1 MNSSNN
7 WLLFILILIIIV
19 ILVWAL
25 LRNRP
30 KQSDLPAH
38 HEPEKTAPTSL
49 ETKEIM
55 SEPAVNEPISETATV
70 GLLDSKANEIEVEV
84 ETADDLEIIEG
95 IGPKIAKLLNEAGI
109 STFTQLAAAD
119 IPGLRKILLAA
130 NFRVNDPT
138 SWPEQAKLAAAGK
151 LDELRQFQDQLKA
164 GRA

>member
-30 KQSDLPAH
+30 KPNDLPAH
-38 HEPEKTAPTSL
+38 HDPEIPETHQEQIPEPTTEQKTDELKEEATAGIEESKSTS
-49 ETKEIM
+49 
-55 SEPAVNEPISETATV
+55 VV
-70 GLLDSKANEIEVEV
+70 IE
-84 ETADDLEIIEG
+84 DDLEIIEG
-95 IGPKIAKLLNEAGI
+95 IGPKIAKLLKEAGI
-109 STFTQLAAAD
+109 MTFAQLADAD
-119 IPGLRKILLAA
+119 VTRLKDILLAA
-130 NFRVNDPT
+130 NLRVNDPT

-151 LDELRQFQDQLKA
+151 VDELKQLQDQLKG

>member
-30 KQSDLPAH
+30 KPNDLPAH
-38 HEPEKTAPTSL
+38 HDPEKPEPL
-49 ETKEIM
+49 QEEF
-55 SEPAVNEPISETATV
+55 SEPTAEQIIAEFNEDAPAVIEESKSTTV
-70 GLLDSKANEIEVEV
+70 VIE
-84 ETADDLEIIEG
+84 DDLEIIEG
-95 IGPKIAKLLNEAGI
+95 IGPKIAKLLKEAGI
-109 STFTQLAAAD
+109 MTFAQLADAD
-119 IPGLRKILLAA
+119 VTRLKDILLVA
-130 NFRVNDPT
+130 NLRVNDPT

-151 LDELRQFQDQLKA
+151 VDDLKHLQDQLKG